1 MPRILGMGE
10 NDDNNGL
17 KTALPTIQALKPTAE
32 ADFVQRSMPAPNGTP
47 PESIFGARLQSV
59 RNHFGLSVDALSR
72 VTKDADTHENRGLS
86 ATALLRYEDSGA
98 LPGGRELR
106 LLCDALGVSAD
117 WLLTGAT
124 VAGIDPVEREA
135 MEAQWRLFRFYEE
148 RSELAGGAVMNMTEA
163 MERMKRNQRIADA
176 KRRRGKNP
184 E

>member
-1 MPRILGMGE
+1 MGD
-10 NDDNNGL
+10 NDDRL
-17 KTALPTIQALKPTAE
+17 KTAAQTIQALKPTAE
-32 ADFVQRSMPAPNGTP
+32 PDFEQRPMPAPNGAP

-72 VTKDADTHENRGLS
+72 VTKDADTYENRGLS

-124 VAGIDPVEREA
+124 VAGIDAVEREA
-135 MEAQWRLFRFYEE
+135 MEAQWRLFRLYEK
-148 RSELAGGAVMNMTEA
+148 RSETTGGAFMSMTES
-163 MERMKRNQRIADA
+163 MERIKRTQRITDA
-176 KRRRGKNP
+176 KRRRGKTT